1 MKKAYLF
8 LLSLLV
14 AVAAN
19 AADWYLVGNNLNGA
33 SSWTDNATYKFTPSA
48 DDANV
53 FTYEIAS
60 LAGNFKVKEAGTWN
74 TSFGSNGS
82 ALKEGVEYQAQKDG
96 GDISVDGIIKNAT
109 VTINT
114 ATYKIT
120 VTGQS
125 EVDTYDVVYLVGDFG
140 SGWNESTQAYPLAAV
155 DGEENTFSGTYTLA
169 AATSYFKMRAGNTI
183 YGTGGLDIAVE
194 LDTPY
199 AAKNSGNAYSIGAG
213 EYTFTFKVTGTTGTL
228 TVTGKG
234 IDPTPVVHIPAA
246 LYLLGNVDGSAWS
259 TTAGTPLAVASEGVF
274 ASDEFVVDDAGE
286 GFGYFSLAETL
297 GADWDAVNGAY
308 RYGPAT
314 ADYEP
319 AFTEGVAQEALKA
332 YVPNVDASS
341 CNSFKVAAG
350 KYAATIAFDAEGNAS
365 MILTAKGGDDP
376 TPEQPL
382 EVSFNFASLED
393 MGAYLG
399 KTLSEDDF
407 EADGTTGNYLYLLD
421 GAIMVSGNVVLLS
434 EKTEGV
440 PATTK
445 VTGLRLYKQGGFS
458 DTSKALH
465 ARDYKNNTITLSA
478 PQGYAFTSV
487 SFTGTKVTSGI
498 TLAEADAE
506 LGTLAV
512 ADGANVFTAV
522 EGKDVKGVHFN
533 ITATINMSSIDVVL
547 HKIIQGGDDPE
558 FFLPEA
564 LYLMGNVN
572 GSAWSTAGGAALEG
586 EGGEFFI
593 DEFTVNDA
601 GEGFGYFSF
610 AEKTGADWD
619 AVNGGY
625 RFGPETA
632 DYTPDMSEE
641 YCVENLTFYVP
652 GVNASSCNSFK
663 VAAGKYSAE
672 VYFSEEGA
680 EMILTYLG
688 GGDDPDVYVPDA
700 LYILGNV
707 DGYEWSTSRGVEFTR
722 DGNVFTS
729 AKFTVNDAGEGY
741 GYISFAEAVGADWG
755 AVNSANRYGAAVA
768 DQTIDFVEGVGETG
782 LTVYMVNVDASSC
795 ASFKIEAGSYTAVV
809 VFTENDPIL
818 TLTKSSDGIDGIE
831 AAEAAEARWYN
842 LQGVEVARPEAG
854 VYICV
859 KGGKASKVIVK

>member
-33 SSWTDNATYKFTPSA
+33 SSWDDNATYKFTPSA

-82 ALKEGVEYQAQKDG
+82 ALKEGVEYQANKDG
-96 GDISVDGIIKNAT
+96 GDISVDGVIKNAT

-140 SGWNESTQAYPLAAV
+140 SGWNESTQTYPLAAV
-155 DGEENTFSGTYTLA
+155 EGEENTFSGTYALTA
-169 AATSYFKMRAGNTI
+169 AKSYFKMRAGNSI
-183 YGTGGLDIAVE
+183 FGTGGADIAVE

-199 AAKNSGNAYSIGAG
+199 VAKTSGNAYSIAAG
-213 EYTFTFKVTGTTGTL
+213 EYTFTFKVEGSTGTL

-234 IDPTPVVHIPAA
+234 IDPTPV
-246 LYLLGNVDGSAWS
+246 
-259 TTAGTPLAVASEGVF
+259 
-274 ASDEFVVDDAGE
+274 
-286 GFGYFSLAETL
+286 
-297 GADWDAVNGAY
+297 
-308 RYGPAT
+308 
-314 ADYEP
+314 
-319 AFTEGVAQEALKA
+319 
-332 YVPNVDASS
+332 
-341 CNSFKVAAG
+341 
-350 KYAATIAFDAEGNAS
+350 
-365 MILTAKGGDDP
+365 
-376 TPEQPL
+376 QPL
-382 EVSFNFASLED
+382 DVTFNFASLED
-393 MGAYLG
+393 MSAYLG
-399 KTLSEDDF
+399 KAVAEADF

-421 GAIMVSGNVVLLS
+421 GAIMVSDNVVLLS

-440 PATTK
+440 PAGTK
-445 VTGLRLYKQGGFS
+445 VTGMRLYKQSGFS

-487 SFTGTKVTSGI
+487 SFAGTKVTSGI

-506 LGTLAV
+506 MGTLAV
-512 ADGANVFTAV
+512 ADGANVFTAAD
-522 EGKDVKGVHFN
+522 GKTVKGIHFN
-533 ITATINMSSIDVVL
+533 ITATINVSSIDVVL
-547 HKIIQGGDDPE
+547 HKIQGGDDPE
-558 FFLPEA
+558 FFIPEA

-572 GSAWSTAGGAALEG
+572 GSDWATAAGAALEG
-586 EGGEFFI
+586 DGGEFFI
-593 DEFTVNDA
+593 DEFIVDDA

-632 DYTPDMSEE
+632 DYTPDMSDG
-641 YCVENLTFYVP
+641 YCMEPLTFYIP
-652 GVNASSCNSFK
+652 DVNASSCNSFK
-663 VAAGKYSAE
+663 VAAGKYSVE
-672 VYFSEEGA
+672 VYFSEDGA
-680 EMILTYLG
+680 EMALTYLG
-688 GGDDPDVYVPDA
+688 GGDDPVVYVPEA
-700 LYILGNV
+700 LYILGYV
-707 DGYEWSTSRGVEFTR
+707 DGYEWSTSRGVELTR
-722 DGNVFTS
+722 ADNVFTS
-729 AKFTVNDAGEGY
+729 PKFTVNDAGEGY
-741 GYISFAEAVGADWG
+741 GYISFAEAVGADWD
-755 AVNSANRYGAAVA
+755 AVNSANRYGAATA
-768 DQTIDFVEGVGETG
+768 DQTIDFADGVGETD
-782 LTVYMVNVDASSC
+782 LTLYEVNVDASAC
-795 ASFKIEAGSYTAVV
+795 KSFKIEAGSYTAVV
-809 VFTENDPIL
+809 VFTENAPVL

-831 AAEAAEARWYN
+831 AAEAGEAWWYN

-854 VYICV
+854 VYIRV

>member
-33 SSWTDNATYKFTPSA
+33 SSWDDNATYKFTPSA

-53 FTYEIAS
+53 LTYEIAS

-74 TSFGSNGS
+74 TSFGTNGS
-82 ALKEGVEYQAQKDG
+82 ALKEGVEYQAYKNA
-96 GDISVDGIIKNAT
+96 GDISVDGVIKNAT

-140 SGWNESTQAYPLAAV
+140 SGWNESTQTYPLAAV
-155 DGEENTFSGTYTLA
+155 EGEENTFSGTYALTA
-169 AATSYFKMRAGNTI
+169 AKSYFKMRAGNSI
-183 YGTGGLDIAVE
+183 FGTGGADIAVE

-199 AAKNSGNAYSIGAG
+199 VAKTSGNAYSIAAG
-213 EYTFTFKVTGTTGTL
+213 EYTFTFKVVGSTGTL
-228 TVTGKG
+228 TVTGEG

-246 LYLLGNVDGSAWS
+246 LYLLGNVDGLAWS

-274 ASDEFVVDDAGE
+274 AIDEFVVDDAGE
-286 GFGYFSLAETL
+286 GFGYFSFAETL
-297 GADWDAVNGAY
+297 GADWDAVNGSY

-319 AFTEGVAQEALKA
+319 AFTEGVANEALKA

-350 KYAATIAFDAEGNAS
+350 KYAATVAFDAEGNAS
-365 MILTAKGGDDP
+365 VALTAKGGDDP
-376 TPEQPL
+376 TPVQPL
-382 EVSFNFASLED
+382 DVTFNFASLED
-393 MGAYLG
+393 MSAYLG
-399 KTLSEDDF
+399 KAVAEADF

-421 GAIMVSGNVVLLS
+421 GAIMVSDNVVLLS

-440 PATTK
+440 AAGTK
-445 VTGLRLYKQGGFS
+445 VTGMRLYKQGGFS

-478 PQGYAFTSV
+478 PQGYAFTNV
-487 SFTGTKVTSGI
+487 SFAGTKVTSGI

-506 LGTLAV
+506 LGTLAE
-512 ADGANVFTAV
+512 ADGANVFTAAD
-522 EGKDVKGVHFN
+522 GKTVKGIHFN
-533 ITATINMSSIDVVL
+533 ITATINVSSIDVVL
-547 HKIIQGGDDPE
+547 HKIQGGGDPE
-558 FFLPEA
+558 FFIPEA

-572 GSAWSTAGGAALEG
+572 GSDWATAAGAALEG
-586 EGGEFFI
+586 DGGEFFI
-593 DEFTVNDA
+593 DEFTVDDA

-632 DYTPDMSEE
+632 DYTPDMSEG
-641 YCVENLTFYVP
+641 YCMEPLTFYIP
-652 GVNASSCNSFK
+652 DVNASACNSFK
-663 VAAGKYSAE
+663 VAAGKYSVE
-672 VYFSEEGA
+672 VYFSEDGA
-680 EMILTYLG
+680 EMALTYLG
-688 GGDDPDVYVPDA
+688 GGDDPVVYVPDA
-700 LYILGNV
+700 LYILGHV
-707 DGYEWSTSRGVEFTR
+707 DGYEWSTSRGVELTR
-722 DGNVFTS
+722 ADNVFTS
-729 AKFTVNDAGEGY
+729 PKFTVNDAGEGY
-741 GYISFAEAVGADWG
+741 GYISFAEAVGADWD
-755 AVNSANRYGAAVA
+755 AVNSANRYGAATA
-768 DQTIDFVEGVGETG
+768 DQTIDFADGIGETD
-782 LTVYMVNVDASSC
+782 LTLYEVNVDASAC
-795 ASFKIEAGSYTAVV
+795 NSFKIEAGSYTAVV
-809 VFTENDPIL
+809 VFTENAPVL

-831 AAEAAEARWYN
+831 AAEAGEARWYN